1 MTDRIRKPLVH
12 GPAEKRHVL
21 RARRLIGD
29 IAGQVPDS
37 GRARRLEADLNDAWL
52 RLQLALVADDP
63 VVAQAQRQACERLVS
78 AALQGGRAKR
88 GSNEG

>member
-1 MTDRIRKPLVH
+1 MSDHHRKPLALEA
-12 GPAEKRHVL
+12 AEKWHVL

-78 AALQGGRAKR
+78 TALRGAGPKR
-88 GSNEG
+88 GPGKG